1 MQNFFFCDI
10 IIVLYS
16 ALYKEV
22 KMGYFLRKDNKK
34 KGTYLQMYETYWD
47 KDRKQPRSKCVKSF
61 GYVDELKS
69 DAIPDPIG
77 YYKELVAEEEKKR
90 LAALADSTRP
100 RIGDEVAE
108 KNIGYF
114 ILKSLIE
121 RLDVKEVMDI
131 LASVRQFHFSTY
143 DMLTQLIYSR
153 VIEPCSKS
161 KTAGSVFPLLFE
173 HSDISEDQI
182 NDGLNFVGG
191 SYEKYIELFNHQYE
205 ELFPRKFDKC
215 YFDCTNYYFEIDL
228 PKEDKQKGPS
238 KENRHDPIIGQAL
251 LLDADLVPLSMRMY
265 PGNESE
271 KPYLRS
277 VIEEM
282 KNRCNVSGKTV
293 QVADKGL
300 NCARNIYAAV
310 KEANDGYIF
319 SKSIHGKNLSKQ
331 EKEWILLEDNLANRY
346 TDHCDQ
352 DGKLKYRIKSC
363 VDTFTYA
370 FKETDPD
377 SGDVRNVTFSVKEKR
392 IVSYNPTLAH
402 KQKEE
407 IMRQVRKAS
416 EYATAK
422 EVSREELGDSVK
434 YISIKNVDKNGKKTN
449 PVISI
454 NNDKVQEDLKLAG
467 YNLIVTSELNM
478 TPQEVYETYHGL
490 WKIEES
496 FRITKSFLDARP
508 VFVQKRET
516 IYGHFLVC
524 YLALFLL
531 RVLEIKCFKN
541 SVSSY
546 DIINFIRDFRV
557 VKKDENT
564 FINLS
569 KNRIVNEKMKKATGL
584 TCLDALYLTQKE
596 VDNILNF
603 SL

>member
-1 MQNFFFCDI
+1 
-10 IIVLYS
+10 
-16 ALYKEV
+16 
-22 KMGYFLRKDNKK
+22 MGYFLRKDNKK
-34 KGTYLQMYETYWD
+34 NGIYLQMYETYWD
-47 KDRKQPRSKCVKSF
+47 KDRKQPRSKCIKSF
-61 GYVDELKS
+61 GYVDDLKS
-69 DAIPDPIG
+69 DAIPDPLT
-77 YYKELVAEEEKKR
+77 YYKEYVAEEEKKR
-90 LAALADSTRP
+90 LAALSDSTRP
-100 RIGDEVAE
+100 RIVEEIPE
-108 KNIGYF
+108 KNAGYF
-114 ILKSLIE
+114 IIKSLIE
-121 RLDVKEVMDI
+121 RLGVKEVMDI
-131 LASVRQFHFSTY
+131 LASVRHFRFSTY

-153 VIEPCSKS
+153 IIEPCSKS
-161 KTAGSVFPLLFE
+161 KTAGSVFPHLFE
-173 HSDISEDQI
+173 YSNISEDQI
-182 NDGLNFVGG
+182 YDGLNFVGG

-205 ELFPRKFDKC
+205 ELFPRNFDKC

-319 SKSIHGKNLSKQ
+319 SKSIHGRNLSKQ

-346 TDHCDQ
+346 ADYCDS

-363 VDTFTYA
+363 VDTFPYT
-370 FKETDPD
+370 FKETDTD
-377 SGDVRNVTFSVKEKR
+377 SGETRNVTFSVKEKR

-407 IMRQVRKAS
+407 IMRQVQKAS

-434 YISIKNVDKNGKKTN
+434 YISITNVDKNGKKIN
-449 PVISI
+449 PIISI
-454 NNDKVQEDLKLAG
+454 DNDKVKEDLKLAG

-508 VFVQKRET
+508 VYVQKRET

-546 DIINFIRDFRV
+546 DIISFIRDFRV

-569 KNRIVNEKMKKATGL
+569 KNRIVNEKIKKATGL
-584 TCLDALYLTQKE
+584 TCLDALYLTHKE
-596 VDNILNF
+596 VDNILKF